1 MTIPNTYFLSASV
14 PDPSAS
20 HFVEPS
26 DAIAVG
32 AAVKALLYV
41 ILGRRKLVW
50 GGHPAITPMV
60 WSVASSMGIDYSAWV
75 SLYQT
80 NHFKDRFPADNER
93 FNNVTFTPRVFG
105 EDRANDAETRSASLL
120 YMRQRMF
127 EDHQYST
134 AVFIG
139 GMMGVV
145 EEYEM
150 LLKSNPEASCLPI
163 TSTGGVT
170 GLLSDRTNLTDGLR
184 TRLER
189 DVDYIPMFYDICE
202 ISPSEPRLRY
212 PEN

>member
-1 MTIPNTYFLSASV
+1 
-14 PDPSAS
+14 
-20 HFVEPS
+20 
-26 DAIAVG
+26 
-32 AAVKALLYV
+32 
-41 ILGRRKLVW
+41 
-50 GGHPAITPMV
+50 
-60 WSVASSMGIDYSAWV
+60 
-75 SLYQT
+75 
-80 NHFKDRFPADNER
+80 
-93 FNNVTFTPRVFG
+93 
-105 EDRANDAETRSASLL
+105 
-120 YMRQRMF
+120 MF